1 MISAFDVYLVMQLD
15 SIKDAITVIMVVL
28 FCSVFAQVLL
38 LIMEEVYSKALLI
51 LSSSLLVAS
60 IAAFSFIPSSKT
72 AAAMMMIPKLTSL
85 EAIETV
91 NPEVKE
97 LYDLAKGAL
106 RGVVDNNVGSKAIE
120 LALEDQEEFDREVHG
135 VTRNAD

>member
-15 SIKDAITVIMVVL
+15 SIKDAIAAIMVAL
-28 FCSVFAQVLL
+28 FCLVFAQVLF
-38 LIMEEVYSKALLI
+38 LIIEEVYSKALLI
-51 LSSSLLVAS
+51 LSSLLLVAS
-60 IAAFSFIPSSKT
+60 ITAFSFIPSSKT
-72 AAAMMMIPKLTSL
+72 AAAMMIIPKLTSL

-106 RGVVDNNVGSKAIE
+106 RGVVEKNVEKE
-120 LALEDQEEFDREVHG
+120 K
-135 VTRNAD
+135 

>member
-15 SIKDAITVIMVVL
+15 SIKEAIQAIWVVIVCL
-28 FCSVFAQVLL
+28 IFAQFTFF
-38 LIMEEVYSKALLI
+38 IIGEVYSKALLI

-60 IAAFSFIPSSKT
+60 ILAFSFIPSSKT
-72 AAAMMMIPKLTSL
+72 AAAMMIIPKLTSQ

-91 NPEVKE
+91 RPEVKE

-106 RGVVDNNVGSKAIE
+106 RGVVENNVEKE
-120 LALEDQEEFDREVHG
+120 K
-135 VTRNAD
+135 